1 MKKEAMRKW
10 YYVLFD
16 EVTGGLYEEGGFY
29 STRED
34 AFERIQEL
42 HYFFL
47 DELKKAGKKTS
58 AEQLRSIIKDSQAA
72 AALEYK
78 RMTGREGR

>member
-1 MKKEAMRKW
+1 MKKETMRKW

-16 EVTGGLYEEGGFY
+16 EVTGVIYEEGGFY
-29 STRED
+29 TTRSE

-47 DELKKAGKKTS
+47 DDLKKAGKKTA
-58 AEQLRSIIKDSQAA
+58 AEQLRSIIKDNQTA
-72 AALEYK
+72 AALEYT